1 MATVPTGFSRTVP
14 LSLFAGALLLLGLVL
29 AALVFASMTRE
40 NSSEALDAAQLNNRT
55 VLLLSLLQDAETS
68 QRGYVL
74 TGNQIYLRDFQRAAA
89 LANLQF
95 VSLQHDLGD
104 VAIGTE
110 TIRRLGMLVARKLDA
125 MKLTADLEAAKEH
138 NKALSVV
145 TAGDG
150 ERLML
155 EIRQIITRI
164 DAITNNVGFQRSRDL
179 TDATWMLIATIA
191 IGAVLLVLL
200 VGGAM
205 RLVMGHSIQIEG
217 ARTALAEHNDTLE
230 ARIRQRTQYLE
241 RANREL
247 QSYSYIVSHD
257 LRAPLVNIMGFTSE
271 FERAAEVFKAFLH
284 TIPQGSGGEMERAA
298 REAVEVDI
306 PEALGFIHS
315 STKRMDELITEILKL
330 ARAGSRQFHPQS
342 VDLKGLFA
350 EIVATS
356 KHGAD
361 ETNATIEIAQ
371 DLPVVE
377 SDRLALQQVFGNLVE
392 NALKYSAPGRPPI
405 IKVKG
410 KIVGEEAII
419 EVADNGRGIAEQD
432 LERVFELFRRSGQ
445 QDRPGDGVGLSH
457 VRALVRRLG
466 GDVTVRSTLGTGT
479 TFTVTFAAKLRQ
491 EGREENDNGPAGHHH
506 HGRG

>member
-1 MATVPTGFSRTVP
+1 MAAVPTGFSRTVP

-40 NSSEALDAAQLNNRT
+40 NSSEALEAAQLNNRT

-68 QRGYVL
+68 QRGFVL
-74 TGNQIYLRDFQRAAA
+74 TGEQKYLTDFNRAAA
-89 LANLQF
+89 LVNLQF
-95 VSLQHDLGD
+95 LSLKQDLGA
-104 VAIGTE
+104 VAVGTE
-110 TIRRLGMLVARKLDA
+110 TINRLQALVASKLQDMTKTTNLKQRKLDS
-125 MKLTADLEAAKEH
+125 EAISA
-138 NKALSVV
+138 V

-150 ERLML
+150 QRLMT

-164 DAITNNVGFQRSRDL
+164 DAITSNVGFHKSRDL
-179 TDATWMLIATIA
+179 TDATWMLLATIG

-205 RLVMGHSIQIEG
+205 RLVTGHSVQIES
-217 ARTALAEHNDTLE
+217 ARLQLAEHNDTLE
-230 ARIRQRTQYLE
+230 GKIRQRTQFLE

-271 FERAAEVFKAFLH
+271 FERAAEVFRVFLQ
-284 TIPQGSGGEMERAA
+284 TLPPGGSEAERAA
-298 REAVEVDI
+298 REAVEIDI

-315 STKRMDELITEILKL
+315 STKRMDELINEILKL
-330 ARAGSRQFHPQS
+330 ARAGSRQLHS
-342 VDLKGLFA
+342 NAVDLKSLFS
-350 EIVATS
+350 EIVATN

-361 ETNATIEIAQ
+361 ETDATIVIAQ

-377 SDRLALQQVFGNLVE
+377 TDRLALQQVFGNLID
-392 NALKYSAPGRPPI
+392 NALKYSFAGRPPVI
-405 IKVKG
+405 NVTGRIAG
-410 KIVGEEAII
+410 SEAII
-419 EVADNGRGIAEQD
+419 EVTDNGRGIAEQD
-432 LERVFELFRRSGQ
+432 LERIFELFRRSGP
-445 QDRPGDGVGLSH
+445 QDRTGDGVGLSH

-466 GDVTVRSTLGTGT
+466 GDVTVRSVLGTGT
-479 TFTVTFAAKLRQ
+479 TFTVTFAAKFRQ
-491 EGREENDNGPAGHHH
+491 ERGEEDDSGSVGNDH